1 MSDTTEKTFWEK
13 RTEPTMIGAT
23 LSYFLLPLY
32 ALVYLSGRSRE
43 MQEALNEPYRR
54 WLYDFLGWIAP
65 IVEGR
70 YQIPLIPIY
79 RYWAFGQGAW
89 IALAIPPFLI
99 AGFLWF
105 VGFNI
110 ITAFSRPPMST
121 SHGSGR
127 FATKAEQKRFL
138 RGSRTALLVGASAKR
153 GFFHYDGPEH
163 LLTLAPTRSGK
174 GASVIIPN
182 LLHAERSVIVIDPKG
197 ENVQVTARHR
207 KTFGHVHVLDPFNV
221 SGQANASFNPLA
233 GLDAANPDFVD
244 DAATLAAALVVTPP
258 QSRDQHFDDGARS
271 LLRGLIMLV
280 AAVEIPDRRNLVTL
294 RDYLTYPREK
304 FAGLLEIMAEM
315 TEADGAIAAAANV
328 FRSKNDREA
337 AAILST
343 AQEQTSFLDSP
354 QLRASLKTSSF
365 EFGDLKTGIASV
377 FIVLPQ
383 SRLASHGRWV
393 RLLVTRALQDIERTR
408 VKPKAPVLF
417 LLDEFASVGDMP
429 AIKTAF
435 GLMAGYGLQLWAF
448 LQNWGQLE
456 ELYGKGAHTF
466 VANAG
471 VFQTFN
477 TNDEL
482 TARYVSNLSGDTT
495 RAETADRSRSI
506 GGKLL
511 TPEEVMHLG
520 PNTIFLKLKG
530 VRPFFVRKVQYWTH
544 RRFKGLHDAS
554 DFN

>member
-1 MSDTTEKTFWEK
+1 MSADNPKTFWSR

-23 LSYFLLPLY
+23 LAYFLFPLF
-32 ALVYLSGRSRE
+32 ALVHFSGRSQA
-43 MQEALNEPYRR
+43 MQETLNEPYVQLLFR
-54 WLYDFLGWIAP
+54 FFNWIAP
-65 IVEGR
+65 TVEGIYR
-70 YQIPLIPIY
+70 IPLGPY
-79 RYWAFGQGAW
+79 WNYWALGQGAW

-99 AGFLWF
+99 AGFLWL
-105 VGFNI
+105 VGFDI
-110 ITAFSRPPMST
+110 IKAFSPPARST

-127 FATKAEQKRFL
+127 YATRSEQKRFM
-138 RGSRTALLVGASAKR
+138 RGSRTSLLIGANGKR
-153 GFFHYDGPEH
+153 RFFHYDGPEH

-182 LLHAERSVIVIDPKG
+182 LLHLDRSVIVIDPKG

-207 KTFGHVHVLDPFNV
+207 ATFGRVFVLDPFNV
-221 SGQANASFNPLA
+221 SGKADASFNPL
-233 GLDAANPDFVD
+233 GHLDAADPNFVD
-244 DAATLAAALVVTPP
+244 DAATLAAALIVTPP
-258 QSRDQHFDDGARS
+258 QSRDQHFDDGARA

-280 AAVEIPDRRNLVTL
+280 AAVEPEERRNLVTL
-294 RDYLTYPREK
+294 RDYLTYPKEK
-304 FAGLLEIMAEM
+304 FAGLLEIMTEM
-315 TEADGAIAAAANV
+315 TEADGAVAAAANV

-365 EFGDLKTGIASV
+365 EFGALKTGIASV

-417 LLDEFASVGDMP
+417 LLDEFASVGDMH

-471 VFQTFN
+471 VFQAFN

-482 TARYVSNLSGDTT
+482 TARYVSNLSGDST
-495 RAETADRSRSI
+495 RAETVGR
-506 GGKLL
+506 KLL
-511 TPEEVMHLG
+511 TPEEVMHLK
-520 PNTIFLKLKG
+520 PTTIFLKIKG
-530 VRPFFVRKVQYWTH
+530 VRPFFAAKVQYWTH
-544 RRFKGLHDAS
+544 RRFRRLHDKS